1 MSSPNYE
8 KVNPQE
14 NIGAD
19 ITVQKIGDTTKQS
32 KENICT
38 AIYFASTKTDIHK
51 RRYLYSRD
59 VSRAD
64 IYVTAAACATA
75 LPYQQTHRKIKR
87 RKKYQIKYGL
97 FPKKMPC
104 HVSTICVFIFQVAHK
119 TESDNCSQYVRY

>member
-8 KVNPQE
+8 KLNPQE

-19 ITVQKIGDTTKQS
+19 ISVQKIGDTTKQG
-32 KENICT
+32 KQNIYT

-64 IYVTAAACATA
+64 IYVTAAACAIPTNT
-75 LPYQQTHRKIKR
+75 PQDKKE
-87 RKKYQIKYGL
+87 KKYQIKYGL

-104 HVSTICVFIFQVAHK
+104 HVSTICVFIFQVRQLL
-119 TESDNCSQYVRY
+119 SICSIILKCVQK